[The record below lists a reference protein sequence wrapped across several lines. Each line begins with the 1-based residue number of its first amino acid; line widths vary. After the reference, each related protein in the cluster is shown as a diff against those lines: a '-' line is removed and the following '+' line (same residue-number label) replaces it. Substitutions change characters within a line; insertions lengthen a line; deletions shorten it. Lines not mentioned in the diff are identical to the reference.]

1 MGSDNGLQVA
11 DEEEKGGL
19 ATGAESGFG
28 PGALRKPR
36 ARPGSSPS
44 SLCSGAQI
52 QQD

>member
-1 MGSDNGLQVA
+1 MGPDNGLQAA

-28 PGALRKPR
+28 PRALRKPR
-36 ARPGSSPS
+36 ARAASSPS

-52 QQD
+52 PQD